1 MRKGAGIQVRQAMV
15 CRKYQHRMREY
26 SQASR
31 QTSGPQIPR
40 PTPAILLSPAHA
52 LRRVLRTCLM
62 LWAAL
67 WIISAAGADLVLH
80 ATQAQEARN
89 LQAFQQSELAAF
101 YMTGQLA
108 DTPRLTWKVNL
119 AEAGAYRV
127 SLLARSE
134 VPEVKPRLLID
145 DKVTPLT
152 TLSLPRAWDRLE
164 IGVVGLAQGPNA
176 LKLELVTH
184 ARLTGRVDIQ
194 AIELT
199 RVSDAQQEE
208 RQTTKARAD
217 ASWMRQAGFGL
228 MLHWTRESAPARG
241 PTKPYAQAVED
252 LDVDNLAENLRSTGA
267 GFVVFT
273 TAHGYQD
280 FPAPLA
286 ALDKALQGRTCRR
299 DLIADLAASLQRKGL
314 RLMLYHNPGT
324 AQDPAW
330 VEASGLKTADRTRYF
345 NLWQAMISEAGDRY
359 GDKLAGWWFDD
370 GATRLYP
377 QNAPWASL
385 HRAARSGHSARL
397 IGFNSW
403 ELPSVTDWQDFDCGE
418 GLREPRG
425 REGRL
430 QPSDD
435 GVYRSSSRQGQQ
447 ATACVTLENDWL
459 HRDSGQMPSPP
470 TWTEQSLRDFLTRSR
485 QSGLVPI
492 INLKVTQEG
501 LLGPESL
508 ALIRRA
514 AQK

>member
-1 MRKGAGIQVRQAMV
+1 
-15 CRKYQHRMREY
+15 
-26 SQASR
+26 
-31 QTSGPQIPR
+31 
-40 PTPAILLSPAHA
+40 
-52 LRRVLRTCLM
+52 M
-62 LWAAL
+62 LWAIRGIA
-67 WIISAAGADLVLH
+67 SAAGADLVLH
-80 ATQAQEARN
+80 ATQAQEVRN
-89 LQAFQQSELAAF
+89 LQAFQPSELAAF

-108 DTPRLTWKVNL
+108 DTPRLAWKVNL
-119 AEAGAYRV
+119 AEAGSYRV

-134 VPEVKPRLLID
+134 VPAVKPRLIID
-145 DKVTPLT
+145 DQAPPST

-164 IGVVGLAQGPNA
+164 IGVASFAQGANA
-176 LKLELVTH
+176 LKLELVAH
-184 ARLTGRVDIQ
+184 ARQTGRVDIQ

-199 RVSDAQQEE
+199 RVSHARQEE
-208 RQTTKARAD
+208 RLTTKARAD

-228 MLHWTRESAPARG
+228 MLHWTRESAPAHG

-252 LDVDNLAENLRSTGA
+252 LDVEALTEKLRSTGA

-273 TAHGYQD
+273 TAHAYQD
-280 FPAPLA
+280 FPAPLS
-286 ALDKALQGRTCRR
+286 ALEKVLPGRTSRR
-299 DLIADLAASLQRKGL
+299 DLIADLAVSLQRKGL

-324 AQDPAW
+324 AQDTAW
-330 VEASGLKTADRTRYF
+330 VAASGLKTGDRSRYF
-345 NLWQAMISEAGDRY
+345 DLWQAMISEAGDRY

-377 QNAPWASL
+377 QAAPWASL
-385 HRAARSGHSARL
+385 HHAARSGNSTRL
-397 IGFNSW
+397 IGYNSW

-459 HRDSGQMPSPP
+459 HRNPGQMPSSP
-470 TWTEQSLRDFLTRSR
+470 TWTEPSLRDFLTRSR
-485 QSGLVPI
+485 RSGLVPI
-492 INLKVTQEG
+492 FNLKITQEG

-508 ALIRRA
+508 GLVRRA
-514 AQK
+514 AQQ

>member
-1 MRKGAGIQVRQAMV
+1 MPSPTNAR
-15 CRKYQHRMREY
+15 
-26 SQASR
+26 ASVTR
-31 QTSGPQIPR
+31 I
-40 PTPAILLSPAHA
+40 ILLLAT
-52 LRRVLRTCLM
+52 LLG
-62 LWAAL
+62 AA
-67 WIISAAGADLVLH
+67 SASADPLVLH
-80 ATQAQEARN
+80 ATQAQEVRS
-89 LQAFQQSELAAF
+89 LQAFQPGGLAAF

-108 DTPRLTWKVNL
+108 DAPHLIWKVTLTESATYRVTVLAKCQAPGVRPRLHL
-119 AEAGAYRV
+119 GAAE
-127 SLLARSE
+127 
-134 VPEVKPRLLID
+134 
-145 DKVTPLT
+145 T
-152 TLSLPRAWDRLE
+152 TVAADSLPRSWDRLE
-164 IGVVGLAQGPNA
+164 IGVVALPQGANV
-176 LKLELVTH
+176 LKLDLLPPGRPV
-184 ARLTGRVDIQ
+184 GRVDLQ
-194 AIELT
+194 ALELT
-199 RVSDAQQEE
+199 KLDHARTLETRAHD
-208 RQTTKARAD
+208 ARAD
-217 ASWMRQAGFGL
+217 TSWMRHAGFGV
-228 MLHWTRESAPARG
+228 MLHWTRESAPAQG

-252 LDVDNLAENLRSTGA
+252 LDVDTLAEKLRSTGA

-286 ALDKALQGRTCRR
+286 ALDKALPGRTSRR

-330 VEASGLKTADRTRYF
+330 VEASGLNSTDRTRYF
-345 NLWQAMISEAGDRY
+345 NLWQAMISEAGERY

-377 QNAPWASL
+377 QNAPWAAL

-430 QPSDD
+430 QPMGD
-435 GVYRSSSRQGQQ
+435 GVYRSSSRKGQQ
-447 ATACVTLENDWL
+447 ATACVTLENGWL

-470 TWTEQSLRDFLTRSR
+470 TWTEPSLKDYLTRSR

-501 LLGPESL
+501 LLGPASL
-508 ALIRRA
+508 HLLRRA